1 MAEITV
7 PHRDSAADP
16 LPPTCVECGAP
27 AGLIRREDFAWTP
40 SWALA
45 CWLFGLLP
53 GALAVL
59 ATRRHVTIDLPVCDR
74 HRERESG
81 KPTAVWLALG
91 IGLVA
96 GIAGAALPSDPDG
109 IGEVLFMGGVG
120 LMILAGL
127 AALILGGRGV
137 RVAWISDHQVRLAGV
152 SEEFA
157 QAVVASPAEVAPPM
171 VFGLQTEKYMRGRI

>member
-1 MAEITV
+1 MTEITI
-7 PHRDSAADP
+7 PRRGSAAGP
-16 LPPTCVECGAP
+16 LPPTCVDCGAP

-53 GALAVL
+53 GVLAVL
-59 ATRRHVTIDLPVCDR
+59 ASRRHVTIDLPVCDR
-74 HRERESG
+74 HRARESG
-81 KPTAVWLALG
+81 RPTAVWLALG

-96 GIAGAALPSDPDG
+96 GIAGAALPSDPAG
-109 IGEVLFMGGVG
+109 IGEILFMSGVG

-137 RVAWISDHQVRLAGV
+137 RAAWISDHEVRLAGV

-157 QAVVASPAEVAPPM
+157 RAVVSGLAEIAPPM
-171 VFGLQTEKYMRGRI
+171 VLGLQTEKYMRGRM